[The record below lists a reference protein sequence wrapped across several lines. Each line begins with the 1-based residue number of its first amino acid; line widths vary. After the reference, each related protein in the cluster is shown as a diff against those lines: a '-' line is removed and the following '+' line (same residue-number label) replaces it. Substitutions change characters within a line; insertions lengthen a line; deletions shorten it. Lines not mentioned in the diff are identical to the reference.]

1 MAQFIVPGPLPSE
14 VFELPGFH
22 RLDAQLFY
30 QANDRLS
37 VFVKG
42 SNLTGSTYALW
53 SGFVAPPRI
62 VMAGAQYRFD
72 L

>member
-1 MAQFIVPGPLPSE
+1 
-14 VFELPGFH
+14 
-22 RLDAQLFY
+22 LFY